1 MRNTLLTT
9 TALVLTAGIASA
21 DGHATIKWSGAAT
34 AGIARAGTAEA
45 VAATVQSAASIVARK
60 AAIADALDTIDGT
73 DTSASPGTNTNGITT
88 ALLYQIRVL
97 DDASVIA
104 AAGTGGT
111 TLVAAAGTDA
121 AGVTADVKSMR
132 AEIALDRADAVIAS
146 TEAVTVAGRANGV
159 SDVAALDKVTA
170 LLNNTFGTAAVA
182 KAKAVDFDTYS
193 ELNATVTGA
202 VTLDNGMSVSV
213 AMSVDAG
220 TGYDFADDDGFDAAK
235 TSGIGLDNVTLNAGS
250 LGTFKLDEN
259 AVAHLVDGD
268 DDEAADIM
276 YTNTI
281 GSASISVA
289 MDVDKDTD
297 LTARKASDT
306 IGYTV
311 GASSPSAATLNGPH
325 VKGTAGVNTVTS
337 LAAVAADVGW
347 SAKVSMPLAGGTA
360 YVAMD
365 EEGGNAFGATAT
377 LSGIGITF
385 DSKLEALE
393 EELSIDRSNTIG
405 LSYALGATTLGATW
419 NSVEDGDQWGISAAY
434 SADGTTISASTD
446 EGSDWSVSGSMAL
459 ASGASVVAG
468 TNYTEDAY
476 LGLSFAF

>member
-21 DGHATIKWSGAAT
+21 DGHATITWSGAAT

-45 VAATVQSAASIVARK
+45 KAASGIQSASSKVAQA
-60 AAIADALDTIDGT
+60 AAIADTDDTADAT
-73 DTSASPGTNTNGITT
+73 DTSLSAGTSTNSITT
-88 ALLYQIRVL
+88 ALLYQEQVI
-97 DDASVIA
+97 DDAEIIIDAATGNASTSTHTGTTAATIA
-104 AAGTGGT
+104 ADVA
-111 TLVAAAGTDA
+111 TL
-121 AGVTADVKSMR
+121 R
-132 AEIALDRADAVIAS
+132 AEIVLDLADAATAKTVAAS
-146 TEAVTVAGRANGV
+146 VAAVAEAVART
-159 SDVAALDKVTA
+159 AALNKASA
-170 LLNNTFGTAAVA
+170 LLDATFGTGATVKAGAA
-182 KAKAVDFDTYS
+182 DFDTYS
-193 ELNATVTGA
+193 EINATVTGSVA
-202 VTLDNGMSVSV
+202 LDNGMTVSV

-235 TSGIGLDNVTLNAGS
+235 NSATSSGIGLDNVTLNAGS
-250 LGTFKLDEN
+250 LGTIKLDEN
-259 AVAHLVDGD
+259 AVTHLVDGD
-268 DDEAADIM
+268 DDATADIL
-276 YTNTI
+276 YTNTF
-281 GSASISVA
+281 GAASVSVA
-289 MDVDKDTD
+289 MDIDKDTD
-297 LTARKASDT
+297 LVARKASDT
-306 IGYTV
+306 IGWTA
-311 GASSPSAATLNGPH
+311 GLDSTATLD
-325 VKGTAGVNTVTS
+325 TTGVSTVTS
-337 LAAVAADVGW
+337 LAAIAADVAW

-365 EEGGNAFGATAT
+365 EEGGNAFGASAT

-405 LSYALGATTLGATW
+405 LSYAMGATTLGATW

-434 SADGTTISASTD
+434 SAAGTTISASTD